1 MLNWHFI
8 GSLVYVLLANLVYL
22 QDSPWLGFEIFSQIK
37 DHCWFI
43 SQHKIYMFWSSKT
56 RHLPGKKKNLN
67 QAEFTYFLFVL
78 LRIASAPVHSSSG
91 CMYQLHSVCT
101 ANRTSWKPA
110 QEICMCTKPGVVRV
124 CCTGLCKLMVPH
136 GAPTE
141 CPHVF
146 LLGELLALVRKT
158 AGGTWSTCMG
168 VYFRFTY
175 LDLAWYIYETFIW
188 VIVCI
193 TTAFMR

>member
-1 MLNWHFI
+1 MCFQLIQFICRILPDWALRYSPKSRIIAGLFLNTKPTFSDLPKQGTFW
-8 GSLVYVLLANLVYL
+8 GRKENL
-22 QDSPWLGFEIFSQIK
+22 S
-37 DHCWFI
+37 
-43 SQHKIYMFWSSKT
+43 
-56 RHLPGKKKNLN
+56 

-146 LLGELLALVRKT
+146 LLGELRALVRKT

-168 VYFRFTY
+168 IYFRFIY
-175 LDLAWYIYETFIW
+175 LDLA
-188 VIVCI
+188 
-193 TTAFMR
+193 